1 MKRLTKQR
9 TKLPTKLRIVAILG
23 VAVPLFIT
31 LAPASVLAQPQQAE
45 DDSVELVREGR
56 AALRERAYDR
66 AARALDQSLALN
78 PRRIEAYILR
88 AAVHAAQKQYVAGVA
103 IMRKAAVLAPNDI
116 DVRAALGTQLV
127 LAGQPSEGVT
137 LLETVVKTD
146 AKRYDALLLLGHT
159 YYQAG
164 RWRDATTAYQSYLAT
179 RPLALAGDDA
189 IHRVDLADAFLRARQ
204 PRKAIE
210 LFTASVGVARVDL
223 RARMGV
229 AWATAAIDCRR
240 ARPML
245 ATLGAALTQYPE
257 IGLVDG
263 QCALAIGDIDGALRR
278 AREYL
283 TNQPRAGAAG
293 HALLGEALAVR
304 GALAAALAELEI
316 ARQLEPDRRRWTVR
330 LATVLRKSGKASAA
344 IVMLNKLGPPATASA
359 DPEWWIELGENLL
372 SDGQAAL
379 AVTRLSSA
387 QAVTIDDGRVLT
399 VLGLAYLRTGNLTA
413 GITALEA
420 AMAVDSTVVRTRRV
434 LAAALTERGATELEK
449 SEFAQ
454 ALATLQRGRELT
466 SSPMILRNLG
476 IALLGLGRDA
486 QAREVLSLIG
496 KPDAVDLLLIA
507 RANTNQASIAVAR
520 DFYARSAANA
530 IGQLAV
536 TIAVDAAAA
545 EIEFGEPSNAVT
557 LLDRVASGS
566 KPNDANRAT
575 LQAAV
580 STARTAAG
588 IAAIQAGNGS
598 KAVELLREGAA
609 PGASIASKCELAL
622 AHVVAGDRDAALRL
636 LRAVAGKL
644 CPFPAPADVQAA
656 PILEAYLDGL
666 TPRRAAPAL
675 DRLTK
680 LAARASGASAVL
692 LATATRVVALTAAAD
707 AYRNG
712 NVAQAKKLL
721 AQAGRVAARAGTD
734 ELAVNLAI
742 IDMAEGRLD
751 AALESLEK
759 LTAKV
764 PEALVSVGIIYERR
778 NDARKALDA
787 WRRARRAGV
796 RFAPL
801 ADWIEAK
808 ERVFGGEGAG
818 GTP

>member
-1 MKRLTKQR
+1 MMQTIKRPATLGIFTILSLA
-9 TKLPTKLRIVAILG
+9 LPLLG
-23 VAVPLFIT
+23 T
-31 LAPASVLAQPQQAE
+31 LGPASVMAQPQQAE

-56 AALRERAYDR
+56 AALRERAYER

-88 AAVHAAQKQYVAGVA
+88 AAVHAAQKQYAAGVA
-103 IMRKAAVLAPNDI
+103 IMRNAAVLAPNDI

-127 LAGQPSEGVT
+127 LAGQTSEGVT
-137 LLETVVKTD
+137 LLEAVVKTD

-159 YYQAG
+159 YYQTG
-164 RWRDATTAYQSYLAT
+164 RWRDATTAYQSYLAS
-179 RPLALAGDDA
+179 RPVALVGDDA

-204 PRKAIE
+204 PRKAVE

-245 ATLGAALTQYPE
+245 AALGAELKQYPE

-304 GALAAALAELEI
+304 GELAAALAELEI
-316 ARQLEPDRRRWTVR
+316 ARQLEPTRRRWTVR
-330 LATVLRKSGKASAA
+330 SATVLRKSGKASSA
-344 IVMLNKLGPPATASA
+344 IALLDKLGPTATASD
-359 DPEWWIELGENLL
+359 DPEWWIELGESLL
-372 SDGQAAL
+372 TNGQAAL

-387 QAVTIDDGRVLT
+387 QATISDDGRVLT

-413 GITALEA
+413 GIATLEA

-434 LAAALTERGATELEK
+434 MAAALTERGASELEK
-449 SEFAQ
+449 AEFAQ
-454 ALATLQRGRELT
+454 ALATLQRARELA
-466 SSPMILRNLG
+466 SSPIILRNLG
-476 IALLGLGRDA
+476 IALLGLGREAEASD
-486 QAREVLSLIG
+486 VLSSIG

-507 RANTNQASIAVAR
+507 RATTNQAAIAVAR
-520 DFYARSAANA
+520 DFYARSAATA
-530 IGQLAV
+530 TGQLAV

-557 LLDRVASGS
+557 LLERVASGNQPS
-566 KPNDANRAT
+566 EANRAM
-575 LQAAV
+575 LQAALLA
-580 STARTAAG
+580 ARTAAG
-588 IAAIQAGNGS
+588 ISAIQTGNGS
-598 KAVELLREGAA
+598 KAVEMLREGAA

-622 AHVVAGDRDAALRL
+622 AHIVAGDRDAALRL
-636 LRAVAGKL
+636 LHAVAGKP

-721 AQAGRVAARAGTD
+721 ALAGRVAAKAGTD
-734 ELAVNLAI
+734 ELVVNLAI

-759 LTAKV
+759 LSAKL
-764 PEALVSVGIIYERR
+764 PDALVSVGLIYERR

-801 ADWIEAK
+801 VDWIEAK
-808 ERVFGGEGAG
+808 EHIVGGEGPG